1 MKKMFKVLK
10 AIIFDLDDTLFLERD
25 YVKSGFKAVASYC
38 HQQFNL
44 PVLQSFDFLWTKFQ
58 NGYRGNLFDKL
69 IEEDTSCC
77 ASVDELVEVY
87 RKHKPDIQL
96 VDGVENLIR
105 SLNRDKGTGLIS
117 DGYLA
122 TQKNKLESLNIELLF
137 DTVLLTDTLGR
148 ENWKPSPVPYLKV
161 LNDLGTSP
169 EESVYI
175 GDNPKKDFI
184 FPNESGMKSIR
195 IRYENGVYNDL
206 EPESEKHSPTI
217 TVNSISELHKI
228 LINE

>member
-1 MKKMFKVLK
+1 MFKELK

-25 YVKSGFKAVASYC
+25 YVKSGFKAIASYC

-44 PVLQSFDFLWTKFQ
+44 PALQSFNFLWTKFQ
-58 NGYRGNLFDKL
+58 NGDRGNLFDIL
-69 IEEDTSCC
+69 IEENTSCS
-77 ASVDELVEVY
+77 ASVDELVRVY

-96 VDGVENLIR
+96 IDGVENLIR
-105 SLNRDKGTGLIS
+105 SLKEDKGTGLIS

-122 TQKNKLESLNIELLF
+122 TQQNKLESLNIKHLF
-137 DTVLLTDTLGR
+137 DTVLLTDSLGR
-148 ENWKPSPVPYLKV
+148 NHWKPSAAPYLKV
-161 LNDLGTSP
+161 LNDLGTRP

-195 IRYENGVYNDL
+195 IRYENGVYSDQ

-217 TVNSISELHKI
+217 TVNSISELHRI

>member
-1 MKKMFKVLK
+1 MFKELK

-25 YVKSGFKAVASYC
+25 FVKSGFRAVANYC

-44 PVLQSFDFLWTKFQ
+44 PVLQSFDLLWTKFQ
-58 NGYRGNLFDKL
+58 NGARGNLFDML
-69 IEEDTSCC
+69 IEVNPGYST
-77 ASVDELVEVY
+77 SVDELVRVY
-87 RKHKPDIQL
+87 RNHKPDIQL

-105 SLNRDKGTGLIS
+105 SLKEDKRTGLIS
-117 DGYLA
+117 DGYLE
-122 TQKNKLESLNIELLF
+122 TQQKKIEALNISHLF
-137 DTVLLTDTLGR
+137 DTILLTDSFGKN
-148 ENWKPSPVPYLKV
+148 NWKPSSVPYLKV
-161 LNDLGTSP
+161 LNDLGASP

-195 IRYENGVYNDL
+195 IRYEDGVYSNQ

-217 TVNSISELHKI
+217 TINSISELHRI